1 MIQTK
6 RTKRGGERRKKEEK
20 CRGIQKWKDIR
31 EQRRGERER
40 EKVCMCVC
48 VCRENFELEIRLEYK
63 LKIKY
68 GSKSIL

>member
-1 MIQTK
+1 M
-6 RTKRGGERRKKEEK
+6 GKEEK
-20 CRGIQKWKDIR
+20 KRKNAEEYRWKDIR

-40 EKVCMCVC
+40 EKVCICVC

-68 GSKSIL
+68 GSKVYCNPKRNQ